1 MSDSEF
7 DEAKFKAEI
16 EEIHKQFPNARFSID
31 LSLDEIDSVVSNT
44 DQLAI
49 KCVFNCYCYSEAPRN
64 SEFYI
69 CKNPKGK
76 DITNR
81 DLVECLIENKFAPDC
96 DHRFLEI
103 FEVNNSSQVT
113 AWFGS

>member
-1 MSDSEF
+1 MSDSDF
-7 DEAKFKAEI
+7 DEEEFKQEL

-31 LSLDEIDSVVSNT
+31 ISLKYIDSVLVNT
-44 DQLAI
+44 DQVAI
-49 KCVFNCYCYSEAPRN
+49 KCDFKCHCYKYFPRN

-76 DITNR
+76 GITNR
-81 DLVECLIENKFAPDC
+81 DLVNCLIENRFARDC
-96 DHRFLEI
+96 DHRFLEL
-103 FEVNNSSQVT
+103 FKVDTSSQVT